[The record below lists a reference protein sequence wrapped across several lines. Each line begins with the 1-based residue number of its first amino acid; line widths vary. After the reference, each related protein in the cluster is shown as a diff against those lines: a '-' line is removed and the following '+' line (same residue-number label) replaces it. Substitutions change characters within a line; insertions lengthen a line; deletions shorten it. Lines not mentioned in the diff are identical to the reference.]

1 MNAGSPCIFKLS
13 LEVVALETLFL
24 QWMRRAAVI
33 AGVAVLTLPPLSKK
47 PKVLGVFRASS
58 SDGIVADHSSAD
70 FDAVADEMKRWK
82 ELPSSIVDSFI
93 DEQGLLN
100 EFALLWSLRNAFP
113 LHFIIFKQTAVHIP
127 HEANVEQVF
136 STAGLLS
143 NALLD
148 PGFLADLVMIS
159 RNKKVYKPEVKKLLS
174 KYFQKYSKAGK
185 LPFEEE
191 TLGLA
196 EEEEE

>member
-1 MNAGSPCIFKLS
+1 
-13 LEVVALETLFL
+13 
-24 QWMRRAAVI
+24 MRRAAVI
-33 AGVAVLTLPPLSKK
+33 ADVAVLTSPPLSKK
-47 PKVLGVFRASS
+47 PKVLGVFRASP
-58 SDGIVADHSSAD
+58 SDGIVDHSSAD
-70 FDAVADEMKRWK
+70 FDAVTDEMKRWK

-93 DEQGLLN
+93 DQQGLLN
-100 EFALLWSLRNAFP
+100 EFALLWSLKNTFP

-159 RNKKVYKPEVKKLLS
+159 RNKKVCKPEVKKLLS